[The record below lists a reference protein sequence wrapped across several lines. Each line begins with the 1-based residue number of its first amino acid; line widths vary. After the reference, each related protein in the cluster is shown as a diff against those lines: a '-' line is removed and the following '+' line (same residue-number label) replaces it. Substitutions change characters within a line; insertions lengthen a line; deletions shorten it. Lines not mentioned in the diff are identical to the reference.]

1 MYPNHLDR
9 IDYVLNCLFLS
20 YNNLDNEIKNNII
33 TILKKESE
41 FYFSNEEVIFNAQN
55 IKDLLKFKKSIFW
68 NNQQFFIFSNINSN
82 LIIKKEDNTL
92 EIKFDILS
100 NIFFYLSG
108 YQEIIIKERD
118 ELNRFTFQSSIQK
131 IMSTETIP
139 VVNLLFSILV
149 KVINQKF
156 NINLINKFQEPFVWV
171 TSDVDIW
178 KGNQKNNLK
187 YSIKNFKIIT
197 LIKSI
202 LFYKKDDWI
211 KNLNKI
217 EELYNFKTTL
227 FFMSVKEKYKNYN
240 NADYNISEN
249 RFLKIINKIQKNIL
263 GIHPSFESSF
273 KDEIMKKNIRNLP
286 FKTELNRFHF
296 LQYNINKTPKIL
308 RKNDIKI
315 DTTLGFSDS
324 IGFRNGTSLPFYLF
338 DFETNSTS
346 TIIEIPLLVMD
357 ATLFYNHYKNIKT
370 KEEFWKYINPLIEQL
385 QKHGGIFTLNFH
397 NHIFTEKSYDFW
409 KICFI
414 QLLEKCKQ
422 KNFKFINE
430 SIISYLN

>member
-1 MYPNHLDR
+1 
-9 IDYVLNCLFLS
+9 
-20 YNNLDNEIKNNII
+20 
-33 TILKKESE
+33 
-41 FYFSNEEVIFNAQN
+41 
-55 IKDLLKFKKSIFW
+55 
-68 NNQQFFIFSNINSN
+68 
-82 LIIKKEDNTL
+82 
-92 EIKFDILS
+92 
-100 NIFFYLSG
+100 
-108 YQEIIIKERD
+108 
-118 ELNRFTFQSSIQK
+118 
-131 IMSTETIP
+131 
-139 VVNLLFSILV
+139 
-149 KVINQKF
+149 
-156 NINLINKFQEPFVWV
+156 
-171 TSDVDIW
+171 
-178 KGNQKNNLK
+178 
-187 YSIKNFKIIT
+187 
-197 LIKSI
+197 
-202 LFYKKDDWI
+202 
-211 KNLNKI
+211 
-217 EELYNFKTTL
+217 
-227 FFMSVKEKYKNYN
+227 
-240 NADYNISEN
+240 
-249 RFLKIINKIQKNIL
+249 
-263 GIHPSFESSF
+263 
-273 KDEIMKKNIRNLP
+273 MKKNIRNLP